1 MLLIAFDCSQIARRF
16 FMRQKVIILPTV
28 CWENKKLESDF
39 MVSQTEAK
47 NEMRKPKIG
56 GAGYASE

>member
-1 MLLIAFDCSQIARRF
+1 
-16 FMRQKVIILPTV
+16 MRQKVIILPTV

-39 MVSQTEAK
+39 MVSQPEAK